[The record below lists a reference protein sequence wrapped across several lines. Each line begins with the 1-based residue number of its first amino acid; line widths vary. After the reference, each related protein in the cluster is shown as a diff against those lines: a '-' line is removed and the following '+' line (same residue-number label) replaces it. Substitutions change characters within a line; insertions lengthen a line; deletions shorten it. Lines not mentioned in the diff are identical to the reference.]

1 MSICSN
7 HHEIEEILKKK
18 RLFIFDFD
26 GVIVDSNSIKGH
38 MFAKLYEPYGERIKN
53 EVHKHHLSNGGISRF
68 EKIAYYHKFFLNKDL
83 TVKEFDLVCEQFSS
97 LVINKVVAS
106 NEIPGANKFIQ
117 NYFNKGKLFFINSA
131 PPTEELKKIIV
142 KRGINSFFSG
152 IYGSPM
158 SKVDNLTLILKQ
170 ASIDVKHC
178 IFFGD
183 APTDFN
189 AAQIL
194 PMDFIGI
201 GKNMISFL
209 EKKEGDWLAVEN
221 FQELNNGA

>member
-117 NYFNKGKLFFINSA
+117 NYFNKGKLFFINSLIINLGLFLLSSNILEIYSDNMLMDSNCTLPRKSINTKTVVIPLGA
-131 PPTEELKKIIV
+131 P
-142 KRGINSFFSG
+142 G
-152 IYGSPM
+152 
-158 SKVDNLTLILKQ
+158 
-170 ASIDVKHC
+170 
-178 IFFGD
+178 
-183 APTDFN
+183 
-189 AAQIL
+189 
-194 PMDFIGI
+194 
-201 GKNMISFL
+201 
-209 EKKEGDWLAVEN
+209 
-221 FQELNNGA
+221 